1 MDPSAMQSSAGT
13 EASESASALFT
24 EHGHGDAS
32 LSANIVVHHS
42 SGAHATR
49 PFTVTRTNQ
58 ADTVDRIA
66 DVLLE
71 LGVVAGDSVGI
82 FMPNCEQVR
91 ACPCPLELVEADTP
105 PCAVDSPFPPQ
116 PLRLQRERR

>member
-13 EASESASALFT
+13 EASESALALLT

-82 FMPNCEQVR
+82 FMPNCAEVR
-91 ACPCPLELVEADTP
+91 VCPLELGVG
-105 PCAVDSPFPPQ
+105 S
-116 PLRLQRERR
+116 

>member
-13 EASESASALFT
+13 EASESALALLT
-24 EHGHGDAS
+24 DHGHGDAS

-58 ADTVDRIA
+58 VSYADMYGRVNRIA

-82 FMPNCEQVR
+82 FMPNCAPHCVR
-91 ACPCPLELVEADTP
+91 RTAVRVCP
-105 PCAVDSPFPPQ
+105 
-116 PLRLQRERR
+116 